1 MIRFRAVMGLL
12 ACTAIATWTLGTAT
26 AGATAGAGAPT
37 RPRTGASCLT
47 GSWAL
52 DLDRL
57 VQEASVTQKLTPS
70 GSVEL
75 KFRRGEFSQNYAD
88 TLTGE
93 TTGPTGTV
101 KVTQEYC
108 GSVFGNYHTT
118 GSAQLDLTDIANTTS
133 MKMTV
138 SVKGIAGEPK
148 LVNPAPGTVSAAVTL
163 AFTCR
168 GNSLQLSVGGPV
180 AQHYTRTH

>member
-1 MIRFRAVMGLL
+1 MGRIR
-12 ACTAIATWTLGTAT
+12 TATWLFAVVAMIAPVAFTGVAK
-26 AGATAGAGAPT
+26 AGVPA
-37 RPRTGASCLT
+37 RRRTGGSCLV
-47 GSWAL
+47 GSWKL

-57 VQEASVTQKLTPS
+57 VDEASVTRKLTPS
-70 GSVEL
+70 GRVEL
-75 KFRRGEFSQNYAD
+75 KFRRGEFSQAYFD

-101 KVTQEYC
+101 KVTQEYG
-108 GSVFGNYHTT
+108 GSVAGTYRTT
-118 GSAQLDLTDIANTTS
+118 GSAQLDLADIVNTTS

-138 SVKGIAGEPK
+138 SVRGIAGEPN
-148 LVNPAPGTVSAAVTL
+148 LQSPAPGTITNAVTL

-168 GNSLQLSVGGPV
+168 GNALQITVGGPV

>member
-1 MIRFRAVMGLL
+1 MIRFRAVFGLL
-12 ACTAIATWTLGTAT
+12 VSVAIATAAMGAGAAT
-26 AGATAGAGAPT
+26 AGASAPT
-37 RPRTGASCLT
+37 RPRTGASCLV
-47 GSWAL
+47 GSWTL

-70 GSVEL
+70 GAVEL
-75 KFRRGEFSQNYAD
+75 KFRRGEFSQSYTD

-93 TTGPTGTV
+93 TTGPSGTV
-101 KVTQEYC
+101 KVTQEYG
-108 GSVFGNYHTT
+108 GSVFGKYHTT

-138 SVKGIAGEPK
+138 SVRGIAGEPN
-148 LVNPAPGTVSAAVTL
+148 LQSPAPGTMSAAVTL

-168 GNSLQLSVGGPV
+168 GNALQIGVGGPV